1 MVRIACTLLVTRS
14 TPCCVRKHSHVSLLI
29 RKRRCRSRPTPDE
42 LVYVAL
48 DIDIFR
54 FVDLDHR
61 SLKILLWLFQSI
73 VVIEIS
79 HLVCLLNI
87 VVITFYPSLFIV
99 FKLQTVQND
108 FKFKDK
114 VSKYRV
120 QFNTLRHRRHCDCV
134 YVYSYFIIINTKVK
148 IKFIYDIT
156 TQKQI

>member
-87 VVITFYPSLFIV
+87 VVITFYPTLFIAIYLNC
-99 FKLQTVQND
+99 KR
-108 FKFKDK
+108 
-114 VSKYRV
+114 SKMILSSKTKC
-120 QFNTLRHRRHCDCV
+120 QSTEFNSIRCG
-134 YVYSYFIIINTKVK
+134 IA
-148 IKFIYDIT
+148 DIVIAYMYT
-156 TQKQI
+156 AIL